1 MVGYY
6 QETLKVPSQC
16 NKSLRKIVNNC
27 LLYDQERR
35 PTFEHVV
42 SYLEHIESQSGKTEE
57 VPPQMMNKLFDFLH

>member
-42 SYLEHIESQSGKTEE
+42 SYLEHIES
-57 VPPQMMNKLFDFLH
+57 

>member
-1 MVGYY
+1 M
-6 QETLKVPSQC
+6 PNQC

-27 LLYDQERR
+27 LLYERDRR

-42 SYLEHIESQSGKTEE
+42 TYLEHIEGKSGKAEE